1 MGAREPV
8 AQPEPRR
15 HPLCG
20 VDLFLW
26 EVSGRLLR
34 LVHVSARGQGRDPF
48 HGGSSRVPNGAIEGK
63 PRAH

>member
-15 HPLCG
+15 HPQCG
-20 VDLFLW
+20 VDLYLR

-34 LVHVSARGQGRDPF
+34 LVHVSARGRGQDPF
-48 HGGSSRVPNGAIEGK
+48 HGGSSRVPSGAEEGE
-63 PRAH
+63 PHAH